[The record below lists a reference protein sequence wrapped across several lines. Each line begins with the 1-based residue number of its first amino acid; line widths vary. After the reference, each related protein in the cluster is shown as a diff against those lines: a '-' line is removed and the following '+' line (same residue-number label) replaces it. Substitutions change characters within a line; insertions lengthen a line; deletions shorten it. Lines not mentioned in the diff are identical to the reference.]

1 MSTRTRDDKERSGDA
16 HLVETRIAS
25 EDVFDGKLLHVKR
38 DTVRLPDGKT
48 ATREYIAHPGAVMII
63 PRLPD
68 GKLLMERQFRYPLA
82 RIFIEF
88 PAGKIDPGEDP
99 AATAAREL
107 LEETGYTAERWSH
120 IGTLHPLITYSTERI
135 EIYTADALTFVG
147 GPNSLIWRRCR
158 SRGVDAFGALIPLG
172 FVSLRAG
179 PAVCAPCAL
188 PASKTP
194 RPRRAPRTERPTPAL
209 KCPRL
214 PKQPTAALVG
224 FCLSFG

>member
-1 MSTRTRDDKERSGDA
+1 MSTRTPDDDGKPSGDT

-82 RIFIEF
+82 RVFIEF

-99 AATAAREL
+99 ATTAAREL

-135 EIYTADALTFVG
+135 EIYTADALTFIG
-147 GPNSLIWRRCR
+147 AKLDAGEFIEILSATLEEALTWID
-158 SRGVDAFGALIPLG
+158 RGELTDVKTMLG
-172 FVSLRAG
+172 LLLLS
-179 PAVCAPCAL
+179 
-188 PASKTP
+188 
-194 RPRRAPRTERPTPAL
+194 RRA
-209 KCPRL
+209 
-214 PKQPTAALVG
+214 AAG
-224 FCLSFG
+224 

>member
-1 MSTRTRDDKERSGDA
+1 MSARTPDDDEKRSGDA

-68 GKLLMERQFRYPLA
+68 GKLLLERQFRYPLA

-88 PAGKIDPGEDP
+88 PAGKIDPGEEP
-99 AATAAREL
+99 ATTAAREL

-135 EIYTADALTFVG
+135 EIYTADALTFIG
-147 GPNSLIWRRCR
+147 AKLDAGEFIEIFSASLEQALAWIDRGELTDVKTMLGLLLLSRR
-158 SRGVDAFGALIPLG
+158 
-172 FVSLRAG
+172 
-179 PAVCAPCAL
+179 
-188 PASKTP
+188 
-194 RPRRAPRTERPTPAL
+194 
-209 KCPRL
+209 
-214 PKQPTAALVG
+214 TAAA
-224 FCLSFG
+224 

>member
-1 MSTRTRDDKERSGDA
+1 MSAKTPDDEKRGGDA
-16 HLVETRIAS
+16 HLVEMRIAS

-99 AATAAREL
+99 ATTAAREL

-147 GPNSLIWRRCR
+147 AKLDAGEFIEILSATLEEALAWID
-158 SRGVDAFGALIPLG
+158 RGEITDVKTMLG
-172 FVSLRAG
+172 LLLLA
-179 PAVCAPCAL
+179 
-188 PASKTP
+188 
-194 RPRRAPRTERPTPAL
+194 RRA
-209 KCPRL
+209 
-214 PKQPTAALVG
+214 AAA
-224 FCLSFG
+224 

>member
-1 MSTRTRDDKERSGDA
+1 VSTKTPDDEKPSGDA

-99 AATAAREL
+99 ATTAAREL

-135 EIYTADALTFVG
+135 EIYTADALTFIG
-147 GPNSLIWRRCR
+147 AKLDAGEFIEIFSATLEEALAWID
-158 SRGVDAFGALIPLG
+158 RGELTDVKTMLG
-172 FVSLRAG
+172 LLLLS
-179 PAVCAPCAL
+179 
-188 PASKTP
+188 
-194 RPRRAPRTERPTPAL
+194 RRAAS
-209 KCPRL
+209 
-214 PKQPTAALVG
+214 A
-224 FCLSFG
+224 

>member
-1 MSTRTRDDKERSGDA
+1 MSTKTPDDDKERSGDA

-48 ATREYIAHPGAVMII
+48 AAREYIAHPGAVMII

-99 AATAAREL
+99 ATTAAREL

-120 IGTLHPLITYSTERI
+120 IATLHPLITYSTERI
-135 EIYTADALTFVG
+135 EIYTADALTFIG
-147 GPNSLIWRRCR
+147 AKLDAGEFIEIFSATLEEALAWID
-158 SRGVDAFGALIPLG
+158 RGEVTDVKTMLG
-172 FVSLRAG
+172 LLLLS
-179 PAVCAPCAL
+179 
-188 PASKTP
+188 
-194 RPRRAPRTERPTPAL
+194 RRA
-209 KCPRL
+209 
-214 PKQPTAALVG
+214 AAA
-224 FCLSFG
+224 

>member
-1 MSTRTRDDKERSGDA
+1 MSTKFPDDDEKRSGDA

-25 EDVFDGKLLHVKR
+25 EDVFEGKLLHVKR

-68 GKLLMERQFRYPLA
+68 GTLIMERQFRYPLG

-99 AATAAREL
+99 ATTAAREL

-147 GPNSLIWRRCR
+147 AKLDAGEFIEIFSATLDEALAWID
-158 SRGVDAFGALIPLG
+158 RGKLTDVKTMLG
-172 FVSLRAG
+172 LLLLS
-179 PAVCAPCAL
+179 
-188 PASKTP
+188 
-194 RPRRAPRTERPTPAL
+194 RRAAS
-209 KCPRL
+209 
-214 PKQPTAALVG
+214 A
-224 FCLSFG
+224 

>member
-1 MSTRTRDDKERSGDA
+1 MSTKFPDDDEKRSGDA

-25 EDVFDGKLLHVKR
+25 EDVFDGKLLHVRR

-68 GKLLMERQFRYPLA
+68 GKLLLERQFRYPVA

-99 AATAAREL
+99 ATTAAREL

-147 GPNSLIWRRCR
+147 AKLDAGEFVEIITATLEEALTWIDRGELTDVKTMLGLLLLARR
-158 SRGVDAFGALIPLG
+158 
-172 FVSLRAG
+172 
-179 PAVCAPCAL
+179 
-188 PASKTP
+188 
-194 RPRRAPRTERPTPAL
+194 
-209 KCPRL
+209 
-214 PKQPTAALVG
+214 QAAA
-224 FCLSFG
+224 

>member
-1 MSTRTRDDKERSGDA
+1 MSTKFPDDDEKRSGDA

-68 GKLLMERQFRYPLA
+68 GTLIMERQFRYPLG

-99 AATAAREL
+99 ATTAAREL

-147 GPNSLIWRRCR
+147 AKLDAGEFIEIFSATLDEALAWID
-158 SRGVDAFGALIPLG
+158 RGELTDVKTMLG
-172 FVSLRAG
+172 LLLLS
-179 PAVCAPCAL
+179 
-188 PASKTP
+188 
-194 RPRRAPRTERPTPAL
+194 RRAAS
-209 KCPRL
+209 
-214 PKQPTAALVG
+214 A
-224 FCLSFG
+224 

>member
-1 MSTRTRDDKERSGDA
+1 MSAKTPDDEKRGGDA
-16 HLVETRIAS
+16 HLVEMRIAS

-99 AATAAREL
+99 ATTAAREL

-147 GPNSLIWRRCR
+147 AKLDAGEFIEILSATLEEALAWIDRGEITDVKTMLGLLLLARR
-158 SRGVDAFGALIPLG
+158 
-172 FVSLRAG
+172 
-179 PAVCAPCAL
+179 
-188 PASKTP
+188 
-194 RPRRAPRTERPTPAL
+194 E
-209 KCPRL
+209 
-214 PKQPTAALVG
+214 AAA
-224 FCLSFG
+224 

>member
-1 MSTRTRDDKERSGDA
+1 MSAKTPDDDGKRSGDA

-25 EDVFDGKLLHVKR
+25 EDVFEGKLLHVRR
-38 DTVRLPDGKT
+38 DTVRLPDGAT

-68 GKLLMERQFRYPLA
+68 GKLLLERQFRYPLA

-99 AATAAREL
+99 ATTAAREL

-147 GPNSLIWRRCR
+147 AKLDAGEFVEIITATLEEALTWIDRGELTDVKTMLGLLLLARR
-158 SRGVDAFGALIPLG
+158 
-172 FVSLRAG
+172 
-179 PAVCAPCAL
+179 
-188 PASKTP
+188 
-194 RPRRAPRTERPTPAL
+194 E
-209 KCPRL
+209 
-214 PKQPTAALVG
+214 AAA
-224 FCLSFG
+224 

>member
-1 MSTRTRDDKERSGDA
+1 MNTRTPDDDGKPSGDT
-16 HLVETRIAS
+16 HLVEMRIAS

-82 RIFIEF
+82 RVFIEF

-99 AATAAREL
+99 ATTAAREL

-135 EIYTADALTFVG
+135 EIYTADALTFIG
-147 GPNSLIWRRCR
+147 AKLDAGEFIEILSATLEEALTWID
-158 SRGVDAFGALIPLG
+158 RGELTDVKTMLG
-172 FVSLRAG
+172 LLLLS
-179 PAVCAPCAL
+179 
-188 PASKTP
+188 
-194 RPRRAPRTERPTPAL
+194 RRA
-209 KCPRL
+209 
-214 PKQPTAALVG
+214 AAG
-224 FCLSFG
+224 

>member
-1 MSTRTRDDKERSGDA
+1 MSAKTPDGDEKRGGDA

-99 AATAAREL
+99 ATTAAREL

-147 GPNSLIWRRCR
+147 AKLDAGEFIEIISATLEEALAWID
-158 SRGVDAFGALIPLG
+158 RGELTDVKTMLG
-172 FVSLRAG
+172 LLLLS
-179 PAVCAPCAL
+179 
-188 PASKTP
+188 
-194 RPRRAPRTERPTPAL
+194 RRA
-209 KCPRL
+209 
-214 PKQPTAALVG
+214 AAA
-224 FCLSFG
+224 

>member
-1 MSTRTRDDKERSGDA
+1 MSAKTPDEDEKRIGDA

-25 EDVFDGKLLHVKR
+25 EDVFEGKLLHVKR
-38 DTVRLPDGKT
+38 DIVRLPDGKT

-68 GKLLMERQFRYPLA
+68 GKLLLERQFRYPLA

-107 LEETGYTAERWSH
+107 LEETGYVAERWSH

-135 EIYTADALTFVG
+135 EIYTADALTFIG
-147 GPNSLIWRRCR
+147 AKLDAGEFIEIFSATLEEALAWID
-158 SRGVDAFGALIPLG
+158 RGEVTDVKTMLG
-172 FVSLRAG
+172 LLLLA
-179 PAVCAPCAL
+179 
-188 PASKTP
+188 
-194 RPRRAPRTERPTPAL
+194 RRA
-209 KCPRL
+209 
-214 PKQPTAALVG
+214 AAA
-224 FCLSFG
+224 

>member
-1 MSTRTRDDKERSGDA
+1 MSSKAPDDDGKLSGDA

-25 EDVFDGKLLHVKR
+25 EDVFEGKLLHVKR
-38 DTVRLPDGKT
+38 DTVRLPDGET
-48 ATREYIAHPGAVMII
+48 ATREYIDHPGAVMII

-68 GKLLMERQFRYPLA
+68 GKLLLERQFRYPLA

-99 AATAAREL
+99 ATTAAREL

-147 GPNSLIWRRCR
+147 AKLDAGEFVEIITATLEEALAWID
-158 SRGVDAFGALIPLG
+158 RGELTDVKTMLG
-172 FVSLRAG
+172 LLLLA
-179 PAVCAPCAL
+179 
-188 PASKTP
+188 
-194 RPRRAPRTERPTPAL
+194 RRA
-209 KCPRL
+209 
-214 PKQPTAALVG
+214 AAA
-224 FCLSFG
+224 

>member
-1 MSTRTRDDKERSGDA
+1 MSTRTLDDDEKPSGDT

-82 RIFIEF
+82 RVFIEF
-88 PAGKIDPGEDP
+88 PAGKIDPGEEP
-99 AATAAREL
+99 ATTAAREL

-135 EIYTADALTFVG
+135 EIYTADALTFIG
-147 GPNSLIWRRCR
+147 AKLDAGEFIEILSATLEEALTWID
-158 SRGVDAFGALIPLG
+158 RGELTDVKTMLG
-172 FVSLRAG
+172 LLLLS
-179 PAVCAPCAL
+179 
-188 PASKTP
+188 
-194 RPRRAPRTERPTPAL
+194 RRA
-209 KCPRL
+209 
-214 PKQPTAALVG
+214 AAA
-224 FCLSFG
+224 

>member
-1 MSTRTRDDKERSGDA
+1 MSAKTPDDDVKRSGDA

-25 EDVFDGKLLHVKR
+25 EDVFEGKLLRVKR
-38 DTVRLPDGKT
+38 DTVRLPDGET
-48 ATREYIAHPGAVMII
+48 ATREYIDHPGAVMII

-68 GKLLMERQFRYPLA
+68 GKLLLERQFRYPLA

-99 AATAAREL
+99 ATTAAREL

-147 GPNSLIWRRCR
+147 AKLDAGEFVEIITATLEEALTWID
-158 SRGVDAFGALIPLG
+158 RGELTDVKTMLG
-172 FVSLRAG
+172 LLLLA
-179 PAVCAPCAL
+179 
-188 PASKTP
+188 
-194 RPRRAPRTERPTPAL
+194 RRA
-209 KCPRL
+209 
-214 PKQPTAALVG
+214 AAA
-224 FCLSFG
+224 

>member
-1 MSTRTRDDKERSGDA
+1 MSAKPPDDGEKGSGDA

-25 EDVFDGKLLHVKR
+25 EDVFEGKLLHVKR

-107 LEETGYTAERWSH
+107 LEETGYVAERWSH

-135 EIYTADALTFVG
+135 EIYTADALTFIG
-147 GPNSLIWRRCR
+147 AKLDAGEFIEIFSATLEEALAWID
-158 SRGVDAFGALIPLG
+158 RGEVTDVKTMLG
-172 FVSLRAG
+172 LLLLA
-179 PAVCAPCAL
+179 
-188 PASKTP
+188 
-194 RPRRAPRTERPTPAL
+194 RRA
-209 KCPRL
+209 
-214 PKQPTAALVG
+214 AAA
-224 FCLSFG
+224 

>member
-1 MSTRTRDDKERSGDA
+1 MSTRTPDDDEKPNGDA
-16 HLVETRIAS
+16 HLVERLIAS

-82 RIFIEF
+82 RVFIEF

-99 AATAAREL
+99 ATTAAREL

-135 EIYTADALTFVG
+135 EIYTAEALTFIGAKLDAGEFIEVFSA
-147 GPNSLIWRRCR
+147 SLEEALAWID
-158 SRGVDAFGALIPLG
+158 RGELTDVKTMLG
-172 FVSLRAG
+172 LLLLS
-179 PAVCAPCAL
+179 
-188 PASKTP
+188 
-194 RPRRAPRTERPTPAL
+194 RRAAS
-209 KCPRL
+209 
-214 PKQPTAALVG
+214 A
-224 FCLSFG
+224 